1 MAPLEYLSEF
11 IWFIISVSA
20 VPKLSTRPNRTTIMA
35 GSYPDPIRL
44 KNIVGWSSFR
54 GYGINRNRPQC
65 PRFQEFHPPLSSRVN
80 LELALCCRPAHHGQ
94 AQYGLPRNTDDGTLI
109 SHPQYPQRG
118 YVRGPPGGTIARATP
133 LRTYPGTG
141 RMSTSNAELHIWRP
155 PGATFGTSPTR
166 KAQIES
172 STSHWSATTLWI

>member
-118 YVRGPPGGTIARATP
+118 Y
-133 LRTYPGTG
+133 
-141 RMSTSNAELHIWRP
+141 TSE
-155 PGATFGTSPTR
+155 
-166 KAQIES
+166 
-172 STSHWSATTLWI
+172 